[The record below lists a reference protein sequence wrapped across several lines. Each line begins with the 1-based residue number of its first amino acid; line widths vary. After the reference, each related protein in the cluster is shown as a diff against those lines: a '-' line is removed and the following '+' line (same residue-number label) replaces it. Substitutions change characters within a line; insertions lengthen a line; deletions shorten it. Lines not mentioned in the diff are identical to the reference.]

1 MSKPEDA
8 LRKKF
13 LLLDTNDDG
22 HISWPEFEEFV
33 RGLGV
38 DPVTARSRFWRMDRN
53 RDDRISFAEFLDAMS
68 HLAPTD

>member
-1 MSKPEDA
+1 MSREENA

-13 LLLDTNDDG
+13 LLLDANGDG
-22 HISWPEFEEFV
+22 HISWSEFEEFV

-53 RDDRISFAEFLDAMS
+53 RDDRISFAEFQDFMSRLDS
-68 HLAPTD
+68 TD